1 MEHIEELARQS
12 GKRHTS
18 LSLFLALYLM
28 LLAFFITLLSLSTF
42 EEDRQ
47 TRAVDSVNAAFNRFE
62 TTSLGRFTGDA
73 GLAVQEARSFHEEL
87 EGLFE
92 AAIPAVKIT
101 HRSQGRVME
110 VDLPVEALFVPGE
123 ARLRE
128 PHLRLLDRIVAGL
141 STAPRGYRYVMEFVT
156 GSDYPTGELLPLA
169 ETLAM
174 ARAGV
179 LARTL
184 VERGAPPAAVV
195 VGVSP
200 LEAGRARMT
209 FTMADEAA
217 DRPDLSRPLAEPVP
231 QAPEDAEAGAAPDAD
246 AGPAQE

>member
-42 EEDRQ
+42 EEDRR
-47 TRAVDSVNAAFNRFE
+47 TRAVESVNAAFNRFE

-73 GLAVQEARSFHEEL
+73 GIAVQEARAL
-87 EGLFE
+87 YDDLQGVFE
-92 AAIPAVKIT
+92 AAIPAVKIS

-123 ARLRE
+123 GRLRE
-128 PHLRLLDRIVAGL
+128 NQLRLLDRIVAGL
-141 STAPRGYRYVMEFVT
+141 SSAPRGYRYVMEFVT

-174 ARAGV
+174 VRAGV

-184 VERGAPPAAVV
+184 VERGAPPATVV
-195 VGVSP
+195 VGLSP
-200 LEAGRARMT
+200 LEVGLARMT
-209 FTMADEAA
+209 FTVVDEGADL
-217 DRPDLSRPLAEPVP
+217 PDLSRPLAEPVP
-231 QAPEDAEAGAAPDAD
+231 EAPDAD
-246 AGPAQE
+246 AGTAADTDAGPALE